1 MGREPSGQ
9 YSRHHA
15 AINQDASLELDQLR
29 MLAVA
34 LGILADLGI
43 APAMDR
49 DVERSAG
56 LESRDETSHY
66 GQPEGATIVRE
77 LIIGNN
83 IAADFEFLQGNTG
96 ISTGWEKQ
104 HIPIVVAHSG
114 ASWCGNQE
122 CR

>member
-56 LESRDETSHY
+56 LGPGTK
-66 GQPEGATIVRE
+66 QVIT
-77 LIIGNN
+77 GNPKVPR
-83 IAADFEFLQGNTG
+83 L
-96 ISTGWEKQ
+96 
-104 HIPIVVAHSG
+104 
-114 ASWCGNQE
+114 
-122 CR
+122 